1 MDVRNHDSLPLGT
14 ILSWTPYTDK
24 NAGNH
29 SRIPSGWMLCDGSK
43 IKEGPWKGK
52 TTPDINTS
60 KRFLRGNTVS
70 NVLNLETES
79 VNTKGLSVKD
89 RAYHISKCV
98 DGAKEIGRT
107 NPLGAEWSTK

>member
-1 MDVRNHDSLPLGT
+1 
-14 ILSWTPYTDK
+14 
-24 NAGNH
+24 
-29 SRIPSGWMLCDGSK
+29 MLCDGSK

-89 RAYHISKCV
+89 RVSYIKMRGRSKRNRPYQSVRSRVV
-98 DGAKEIGRT
+98 DKIKWLTQTLSLIKR
-107 NPLGAEWSTK
+107 SYIY